1 MRVSVEGPARS
12 GSRCL
17 ILTKPIPLGTS
28 VLCGNTGASV
38 DTGWDGA
45 IVLVGADIGAIDVT
59 TLPADRFDGTS
70 VDVGIFEAGV
80 GEGGFGR

>member
-17 ILTKPIPLGTS
+17 IFTKLIPLGTS

-38 DTGWDGA
+38 DAGWDGA
-45 IVLVGADIGAIDVT
+45 MVLVGADVGTIDVP
-59 TLPADRFDGTS
+59 TLP
-70 VDVGIFEAGV
+70 VN
-80 GEGGFGR
+80 

>member
-1 MRVSVEGPARS
+1 M
-12 GSRCL
+12 
-17 ILTKPIPLGTS
+17 
-28 VLCGNTGASV
+28 
-38 DTGWDGA
+38 
-45 IVLVGADIGAIDVT
+45 VLVGADVGAIDVT